1 MATAGGHNAS
11 PPKAPQGCPSAISAG
26 GDLVG
31 RVPGGAA
38 PPRVTEGL
46 VCADWAPP
54 ARRRGQCGGGL
65 PYAKTGGVGGGGAR
79 LNRCGCGCVE
89 KDTWSR
95 PPLSLPCR
103 APTFPVLGT
112 ARALRLRGPLEVER
126 APARHCPPRSV
137 PRGGCTSAT
146 IRIRLRF
153 LWATKNYRD
162 LGCVSGRARRTRR
175 PPPRL
180 SARPGWVRAIDLRP
194 ERGER
199 KISRF

>member
-137 PRGGCTSAT
+137 PRGGCTSAHNQNS
-146 IRIRLRF
+146 IAVLVGHEKLPRFGLRF
-153 LWATKNYRD
+153 RAGTPHSTTTATTVCASWLGARD
-162 LGCVSGRARRTRR
+162 
-175 PPPRL
+175 
-180 SARPGWVRAIDLRP
+180 
-194 ERGER
+194 
-199 KISRF
+199 